1 MVRVSVR
8 VLCGRGAAASR
19 PAGRSVPMPTA
30 RHAGLP
36 VRNRKNFDPVWA
48 VCAARPGESERARHA
63 SPATPRPASAAPLA
77 SAAWQGLVGLHHIA
91 IPLMLEQLQT
101 PSQRKKLAGRSQA
114 SGSSQ
119 APVEMHYSGSRNK
132 SRPRLGRVCCRSAGP
147 AGRRRAAASALG
159 GSYSG
164 GSRLWTHQRLLC
176 LSLPGR
182 GRATRR
188 LCVASLRDSMNAEP
202 AADDQPVS
210 RLLSVSP
217 LKRFPSPRRA
227 GSHSRPCCRQL
238 SS

>member
-1 MVRVSVR
+1 MVRVSAR
-8 VLCGRGAAASR
+8 VPCGCGAAASR

-30 RHAGLP
+30 RQAGLP
-36 VRNRKNFDPVWA
+36 VRNRRNPDPVWA
-48 VCAARPGESERARHA
+48 VCAARPGERRRSPRVA
-63 SPATPRPASAAPLA
+63 SPAAPSIRRAGSRRLRRARCSLGFVAAAQPALEAPAPTLSAAPTQAWL
-77 SAAWQGLVGLHHIA
+77 SAAPTQ
-91 IPLMLEQLQT
+91 
-101 PSQRKKLAGRSQA
+101 
-114 SGSSQ
+114 
-119 APVEMHYSGSRNK
+119 
-132 SRPRLGRVCCRSAGP
+132 
-147 AGRRRAAASALG
+147 AAA
-159 GSYSG
+159 GSDSG
-164 GSRLWTHQRLLC
+164 GCRPWNLQRLLC

-188 LCVASLRDSMNAEP
+188 VCVASLRDSMNAEP